1 MGTASTPV
9 RVTTARATPRLAALA
24 AGASPTP
31 RVTGPRR
38 RHAATAD
45 RGPGETRAGARASTR
60 RGARPRTRHRDDV
73 ARSPRSPA
81 RGDVEASGEARGDIE
96 AIATRGSRCASRR
109 AGRDPAGGERASASG
124 LRASHVAASSS
135 LFPSLLAA
143 RIKRQI
149 KSTTRLDFDRGSI
162 KVRALKSR
170 DPSDES
176 NIYAFHAGPGAATGV
191 LAPTAKP
198 PISHSIRSRRLRQ
211 QPRATLISSLK
222 ARVGQNGFTPRGR
235 ARGRQR
241 ARRAAP
247 SASRRRSACAFVP
260 YGGMGCSRR
269 TRPSRE
275 TCPRGTGARSRAMR
289 TPHAPLARSPRERRL
304 GATRASGRA
313 RSSVTSAW
321 TSPPTRWSRSADT
334 CTAGR
339 AFTSTCGE
347 PDPPDPHACG
357 VTRLTVHQPRNIFW
371 CRHLRPTERSAE
383 CARRDRAGRG
393 RPRRGALGR
402 LRTPLT
408 DRRHPAPS
416 RPRALAHA
424 PRTPRRC
431 ARSSRNNPY
440 AGG

>member
-124 LRASHVAASSS
+124 LRASHAAASSS

-149 KSTTRLDFDRGSI
+149 KSTTRLDFDRGSTEFGLRSG
-162 KVRALKSR
+162 VEYLRFSR
-170 DPSDES
+170 MLRGCDSCFGSDWS
-176 NIYAFHAGPGAATGV
+176 
-191 LAPTAKP
+191 KP

-275 TCPRGTGARSRAMR
+275 TCPRGTGARSRARR
-289 TPHAPLARSPRERRL
+289 TPRAPLARSPRERRL

-371 CRHLRPTERSAE
+371 CRHLRPTERFGE
-383 CARRDRAGRG
+383 RARRDRAGRG

-431 ARSSRNNPY
+431 ARSSRNNPH